1 MRLVSERELIVQ
13 RMCLRRLQDS
23 GTKVGALNSEH
34 PQNILISYIGNKGL
48 KKLSNLPCQMRPQ
61 PKTRPHCALKSE
73 NSSDIPRQW

>member
-23 GTKVGALNSEH
+23 GTEVGALNSEH

-48 KKLSNLPCQMRPQ
+48 KKLSNVPTAAIKPSQTQVQL
-61 PKTRPHCALKSE
+61 HS
-73 NSSDIPRQW
+73 